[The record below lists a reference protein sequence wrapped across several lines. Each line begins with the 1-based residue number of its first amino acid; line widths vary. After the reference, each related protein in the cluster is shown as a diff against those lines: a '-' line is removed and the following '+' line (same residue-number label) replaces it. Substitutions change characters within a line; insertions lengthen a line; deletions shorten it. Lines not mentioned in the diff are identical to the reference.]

1 MSRSPFAA
9 KKILEAP
16 QNLGQNLSMSSRDVA
31 ARILEAAGIP
41 INSSEPWS
49 IQVHNEKVW
58 DRVIS
63 QKQLGFAESYMDG
76 WWDCE
81 ALDAMITRLLSIDVL
96 RLLRPNPTLVLH
108 VARSY
113 LLNNQTRQKAAKN
126 AKYHYNIGNDLYS
139 RMLDSE
145 MAYSCAYWVKAKTLD
160 QAQIDKF
167 DLICRKLELQP
178 GMRLLDIGSGW
189 GGFLRHAVKNYGVEA
204 TGISPADNQINLARE
219 RSKGLSI
226 TFIQQDYRDLKGQFD
241 RIVSIGMMEH
251 VGPKNYKTFFH
262 KCDELLAPG
271 GRMLHHTIVSN
282 ISKQVTDPFFDR
294 YIFPGGVLPSLAQI
308 SSATENGFVIEDLQN
323 FGPDYDRTLLEWQ
336 KNISTRWSEIPQ
348 YDLRFQRMWNYY
360 LLSSAAGFRAGDLQ
374 LMQCVFQRVGQRP
387 TYIAAR

>member
-1 MSRSPFAA
+1 
-9 KKILEAP
+9 
-16 QNLGQNLSMSSRDVA
+16 MSSRDVA

-167 DLICRKLELQP
+167 DLICRKLGLQP

-219 RSKGLSI
+219 RSKGLGI

>member
-1 MSRSPFAA
+1 
-9 KKILEAP
+9 
-16 QNLGQNLSMSSRDVA
+16 MSSRDVA
-31 ARILEAAGIP
+31 ARILEAADIP
-41 INSSEPWS
+41 LNSSEPWS
-49 IQVHNEKVW
+49 IHVHNEKMW

-81 ALDAMITRLLSIDVL
+81 ALDVMIAKLLAIDVL
-96 RLLRPNPTLVLH
+96 NLLRPSPALAFH

-113 LLNNQTRQKAAKN
+113 LLNNQTKRRATEN
-126 AKYHYNIGNDLYS
+126 AKHHYNIGNDLYS
-139 RMLDSE
+139 RMLDEE
-145 MAYSCAYWVKAKTLD
+145 MVYSCAYWSKAQSLS
-160 QAQIDKF
+160 QAQEAKF

-178 GMRLLDIGSGW
+178 GMRLVDIGSGW
-189 GGFLRHAVKNYGVEA
+189 GGFLRYAVKNYGVEA
-204 TGISPADNQINLARE
+204 TGISPADNQINLALE
-219 RSKGLSI
+219 KSKGLGI

-251 VGPKNYKTFFH
+251 VGPKNYKTFFD

-282 ISKQVTDPFFDR
+282 ITKLVTDPFFDR

-308 SSATENGFVIEDLQN
+308 SNAAEIRFVIEDVQN
-323 FGPDYDRTLLEWQ
+323 FGPDYDRTLLAWH
-336 KNISTRWSEIPQ
+336 KNISAKWEEIPQ
-348 YDLRFQRMWNYY
+348 YDQRFRRMWNYY

-374 LMQCVFQRVGQRP
+374 LLQSVFQRVGQRP